1 MIAYFMVD
9 KKVTKIQSSFGI
21 LFPATFYLLV
31 GLYMMIFPILYDV
44 SLFALLLLSVI
55 CMVTGVGLLLLKRW
69 SLWLGLA
76 LSPYI
81 VVAAWVAL
89 SYSRNFVGFFPNI
102 KTGAFHISL
111 ILWIVLTPISIILLM
126 DKRKKFG

>member
-1 MIAYFMVD
+1 MVD